1 MFYEFDMAPTRK
13 DTYNLLTVF
22 NRQVFPD
29 EFIQFKSTE
38 MLTKNIIANISH
50 LDLDAQQ
57 KAFLKTEQ
65 FKDELFLLL
74 KHNFTTEELKKIS
87 NLKITD
93 SYIEVVGKIN
103 AIIFEDLIN
112 NFNSKFENMATI
124 IVEFHNYISNNLNL
138 SI

>member
-22 NRQVFPD
+22 NRHVFPD

-38 MLTKNIIANISH
+38 MLTKNIIANIKH
-50 LDLDAQQ
+50 LDLDAEQ
-57 KAFLKTEQ
+57 KTFLKTDK

-74 KHNFTTEELKKIS
+74 KHNFSSEELKKIT

-93 SYIEVVGKIN
+93 SYIEIVGKIN
-103 AIIFEDLIN
+103 SIIFEDLIN
-112 NFNSKFENMATI
+112 NLNSKFENISTI
-124 IVEFHNYISNNLNL
+124 IVEFYNYISNDLNL